1 MLFLLIVST
10 LILLAF
16 LFILPPLWR
25 KQKVKIVDL
34 DQRNVEIAQ
43 HRLAELKENRLSG
56 GLSQAQYDDQFSDL
70 EQALSD
76 DLDIVSREIQV
87 TTQSKWIIYIVA
99 LGIPLLA
106 GSLYF
111 MLGNYQAVSHTA
123 EMSVDPEATKLLE
136 INKMVLRLAE
146 KMKAK
151 PDDAQGWL
159 ILGRSYKAL
168 EQYPQAADAFANAY
182 RLLGDQAEV
191 MLLYAD
197 ALAYVNNRNLA
208 GKPSELVYKALALE
222 PDNLNALWLG
232 GMAKAQEGDA
242 PAATKLW
249 IKLEA
254 TLPPGSD
261 SQQEIKNL
269 LSSLANDTSQGQ
281 VQKEPEATEQVKVSN
296 FTLSVQVSLSPK
308 LQKAAAAEDTV
319 FIYAQAL
326 SGPKMPLAIVRKH
339 VSDLPLTVSLNDSMA
354 MMPNMKLS
362 NFASVKLMARIS
374 KSGNAMT
381 QPNDLIGI
389 IEQVDLTDKSI
400 HKIIIN
406 TLVK

>member
-1 MLFLLIVST
+1 MLFLLIVSA

-25 KQKVKIVDL
+25 KQIIKPADL

-43 HRLAELKENRLSG
+43 HRLAELKENRLTG
-56 GLSQAQYDDQFSDL
+56 GLSQAQYDEQFSDL

-151 PDDAQGWL
+151 PNDAQGWL

-182 RLLGDQAEV
+182 HLLGDQAEV

-242 PAATKLW
+242 PAAIKLW
-249 IKLEA
+249 KKLEA
-254 TLPPGSD
+254 TLQPGSD

-269 LSSLANDTSQGQ
+269 LSSLAKDTSPGQ
-281 VQKEPEATEQVKVSN
+281 VQKEPEAKVSN
-296 FTLSVQVSLSPK
+296 FTLSVQVSLAPK
-308 LQKAAAAEDTV
+308 LQKATAAEDTV
-319 FIYAQAL
+319 FIYAQAI

-362 NFASVKLMARIS
+362 NFASVKLLARIS

-406 TLVK
+406 TPVK

>member
-16 LFILPPLWR
+16 LFILPPFWR
-25 KQKVKIVDL
+25 KPKVKIVDF

-43 HRLAELKENRLSG
+43 HRLAELKENRLTG
-56 GLSQAQYDDQFSDL
+56 GLSQAQYDEQFSDL

-76 DLDIVSREIQV
+76 DLDIVGREIHV

-136 INKMVLRLAE
+136 INKIVLRLAE

-151 PDDAQGWL
+151 PNDAQGWL

-208 GKPSELVYKALALE
+208 GRPSELVYKALALE

-242 PAATKLW
+242 PAALKLW
-249 IKLEA
+249 KKLEA

-269 LSSLANDTSQGQ
+269 LSSLAKDTPLGQ
-281 VQKEPEATEQVKVSN
+281 VQKEPEAKVSN
-296 FTLSVQVSLSPK
+296 FTLSVQVSLAPK

-319 FIYAQAL
+319 FIYAQAI

-362 NFASVKLMARIS
+362 NFASVKLLARIS

-406 TLVK
+406 TPVK

>member
-16 LFILPPLWR
+16 LFILPPFWR
-25 KQKVKIVDL
+25 KPKVKIVDF

-43 HRLAELKENRLSG
+43 HRLAELKENRLTG
-56 GLSQAQYDDQFSDL
+56 GLSQAQYDEQFSDL

-76 DLDIVSREIQV
+76 DLDIVGREIHV

-151 PDDAQGWL
+151 PNDAQGWL

-208 GKPSELVYKALALE
+208 GRPSELVYKALALE

-232 GMAKAQEGDA
+232 GMAKAQEGDS
-242 PAATKLW
+242 PAALKLW
-249 IKLEA
+249 KKLEA

-269 LSSLANDTSQGQ
+269 LSSLAKDASLGQ
-281 VQKEPEATEQVKVSN
+281 DQKEPEAKVSN
-296 FTLSVQVSLSPK
+296 FTLSVQVSLAPK
-308 LQKAAAAEDTV
+308 LQKAIAAEDTV
-319 FIYAQAL
+319 FIYAQAI

-362 NFASVKLMARIS
+362 NFASVKLLARIS

-389 IEQVDLTDKSI
+389 IEQVNLTDKSI

>member
-1 MLFLLIVST
+1 MLFLLIVGT

-25 KQKVKIVDL
+25 KPKVKIVDL
-34 DQRNVEIAQ
+34 DQRNIEIAQ
-43 HRLAELKENRLSG
+43 HRLAELKENRLTG
-56 GLSQAQYDDQFSDL
+56 GLSQAQYDEQFSDL

-106 GSLYF
+106 VSLYF

-151 PDDAQGWL
+151 PNDAQGWL

-242 PAATKLW
+242 PAALKLW
-249 IKLEA
+249 KKLEA

-269 LSSLANDTSQGQ
+269 LSSLAKDTSLGQ
-281 VQKEPEATEQVKVSN
+281 VQKEPEAKVSN
-296 FTLSVQVSLSPK
+296 FTLSVQVSLAPK
-308 LQKAAAAEDTV
+308 LQKATAAEDTV

-339 VSDLPLTVSLNDSMA
+339 VSDLPLVVSLNDSMA

-362 NFASVKLMARIS
+362 NFASVKLLARIS

-406 TLVK
+406 TPVK

>member
-16 LFILPPLWR
+16 LFILPPFWR
-25 KQKVKIVDL
+25 KPKVKIVDF

-43 HRLAELKENRLSG
+43 HRLAELKENRLTG
-56 GLSQAQYDDQFSDL
+56 GLSQAQYDEQFSDL

-76 DLDIVSREIQV
+76 DLDIVGREIHV

-151 PDDAQGWL
+151 PNDAQGWL

-208 GKPSELVYKALALE
+208 GRPSELVYKSLALE

-232 GMAKAQEGDA
+232 GMAKAQEGDS
-242 PAATKLW
+242 PAALKLW
-249 IKLEA
+249 KKLEA

-269 LSSLANDTSQGQ
+269 LSSLAKDTSLGQ
-281 VQKEPEATEQVKVSN
+281 DQKEPEAKVSN
-296 FTLSVQVSLSPK
+296 FTLSVQVSLAPK

-319 FIYAQAL
+319 FIYAQAI

-362 NFASVKLMARIS
+362 NFASVKLLARIS

>member
-1 MLFLLIVST
+1 MLFLLIVSA

-25 KQKVKIVDL
+25 KQIIKPADL

-43 HRLAELKENRLSG
+43 HRLAELKENRLTG
-56 GLSQAQYDDQFSDL
+56 GLSQAQYDEQFSDL

-123 EMSVDPEATKLLE
+123 EMSVDPEATKFLE

-151 PDDAQGWL
+151 PNDAQGWL

-242 PAATKLW
+242 PAAIKLW
-249 IKLEA
+249 KKLEA
-254 TLPPGSD
+254 TLQPGSD

-269 LSSLANDTSQGQ
+269 LSSLAKDTSPGQ
-281 VQKEPEATEQVKVSN
+281 VQKEPEAKVSN
-296 FTLSVQVSLSPK
+296 FTLSVQVSLAPK

-319 FIYAQAL
+319 FIYAQAI

-362 NFASVKLMARIS
+362 NFASVKLLARIS

-406 TLVK
+406 TPVK